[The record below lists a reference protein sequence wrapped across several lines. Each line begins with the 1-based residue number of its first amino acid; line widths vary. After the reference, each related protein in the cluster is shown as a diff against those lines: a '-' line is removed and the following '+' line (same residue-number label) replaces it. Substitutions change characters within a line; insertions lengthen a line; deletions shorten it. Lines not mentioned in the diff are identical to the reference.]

1 MSAKQDRQ
9 GVRTAAELE
18 RRLQYD
24 RQFADV
30 MGVALDTQ
38 QIAYQIES
46 KLSSEIK
53 EQITSLTRDTKTLIA
68 AALESYIESDDLTEF
83 RKKMET
89 ELQVWA
95 DGIVGRVTATEEEIQ
110 KVDSDLQDKFNTII
124 KYFTFDINGM
134 TIGQVDNPN
143 KVVIDNDD
151 ITIYVGNRPV
161 VTFNADGSG
170 VIPVLEVTTA
180 VNLVGL
186 QITEDETHI
195 NCDYV
200 GGWLNG

>member
-1 MSAKQDRQ
+1 
-9 GVRTAAELE
+9 
-18 RRLQYD
+18 
-24 RQFADV
+24 
-30 MGVALDTQ
+30 
-38 QIAYQIES
+38 
-46 KLSSEIK
+46 
-53 EQITSLTRDTKTLIA
+53 
-68 AALESYIESDDLTEF
+68 
-83 RKKMET
+83 
-89 ELQVWA
+89 VWA
-95 DGIVGRVTATEEEIQ
+95 DGIVGRITATEAEIQ
-110 KVDSDLQDKFNTII
+110 KVDNDLQDKFNTII
-124 KYFTFDINGM
+124 KYFTFDINGL

-161 VTFNADGSG
+161 VTFKADGSG

-180 VNLVGL
+180 ANLLGL